1 MTTRP
6 ASTLAG
12 AVIAFDLDG
21 TLVETAPDL
30 LGTLNQI
37 MVEEGLS
44 PVSLEDG
51 RVYIGQGAMAM
62 LRKGFDQAG
71 RHLTEETAAV
81 LFPRFIEIYSARIAD
96 ESRPYPGLEAALDG
110 LQARGAKLVVCTN
123 KRTTLSVSLLQKL
136 GLLDRFEAV
145 IGADLAPKQKP
156 DASHVIAAVE
166 AAGGS
171 PARAVMVGDSLNDVA
186 SARAAGVPSIVFPFG
201 YTEIPAHD
209 LGADRFIHHY
219 DELIDAVEALL
230 QR

>member
-51 RVYIGQGAMAM
+51 RVYIGQGAMAR

-71 RHLTEETAAV
+71 RHLTDETAAV

-201 YTEIPAHD
+201 YTEIPARD